1 MHCARGQGE
10 PERERERDRDRE
22 RERDMERRP
31 EREQGQVILGSMCL
45 VFSICQQSSLGFVNS
60 TGV

>member
-1 MHCARGQGE
+1 
-10 PERERERDRDRE
+10 
-22 RERDMERRP
+22 MERRP